1 MFVAA
6 PAQYVI
12 AGCQSPG
19 SQNPPQS
26 IPAEA
31 ADASHHKMDGSAG
44 IRQYS
49 SCLPVAL
56 TIADT
61 TRRFVTRFGQSAPS
75 CRSVTPLRHAV
86 RSVRFVT
93 PLRHAASSRRSVT
106 PLRPAVRSVR
116 SVTPLRHAV
125 RPGRSIMALAHAA
138 SSDNVQQ
145 LLCTN
150 RSLTMHELAP
160 TMHTCK
166 ELQQQPVKELRS
178 VYILQPTLPTSY
190 CHRPMYMTVNITIAQ
205 HLTSLKRNVERHV
218 T

>member
-1 MFVAA
+1 MPQLRGAGGRHRQGVIDHCSLRHLRNTSSLAA
-6 PAQYVI
+6 NHPAPKTQL
-12 AGCQSPG
+12 
-19 SQNPPQS
+19 QS
-26 IPAEA
+26 ISAEA

-75 CRSVTPLRHAV
+75 CRSVTPLR
-86 RSVRFVT
+86 
-93 PLRHAASSRRSVT
+93 
-106 PLRPAVRSVR
+106 PAVRSVR

-145 LLCTN
+145 LLCNN
-150 RSLTMHELAP
+150 RSLTIHELAP

-166 ELQQQPVKELRS
+166 ELQQRPVKDLRS
-178 VYILQPTLPTSY
+178 VYNQRCQPTIVIGPCT
-190 CHRPMYMTVNITIAQ
+190 
-205 HLTSLKRNVERHV
+205 
-218 T
+218 